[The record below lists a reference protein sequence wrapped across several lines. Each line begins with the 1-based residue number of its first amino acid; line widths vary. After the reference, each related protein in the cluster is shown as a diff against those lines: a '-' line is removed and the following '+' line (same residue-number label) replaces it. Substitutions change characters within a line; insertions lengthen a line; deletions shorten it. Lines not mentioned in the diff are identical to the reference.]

1 MSEAV
6 TVRIQKIK
14 KNTIKGRLIF
24 SLVLVAILLLITVFA
39 DKIVPYDPY
48 VQDLNQSRQAP
59 SAAHWMGTDQYG
71 RDVFSRVV
79 VGA

>member
-39 DKIVPYDPY
+39 DKIVPYDP
-48 VQDLNQSRQAP
+48 
-59 SAAHWMGTDQYG
+59 
-71 RDVFSRVV
+71 
-79 VGA
+79 